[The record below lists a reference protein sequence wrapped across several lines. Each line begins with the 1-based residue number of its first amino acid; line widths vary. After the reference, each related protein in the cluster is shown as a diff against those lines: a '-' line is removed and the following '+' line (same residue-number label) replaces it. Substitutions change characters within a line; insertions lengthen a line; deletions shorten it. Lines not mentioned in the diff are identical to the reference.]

1 MTDIHQLVDVVFT
14 KLSLIYGRDFLGRW
28 EGIDISDVKGDWSH
42 ELSGYEGNP
51 AAIKYALQNLPN
63 KAPTVLEFRAIC
75 QRAPETEIAGYLDAP
90 KANPEVVRRAL
101 EAARAA
107 LTKAAK

>member
-1 MTDIHQLVDVVFT
+1 MADIHKLIDIVFT
-14 KLSLIYGRDFLGRW
+14 KLSLVYGRDFLGRW
-28 EGIDISDVKGDWSH
+28 EGIDLSDVKGDWAH
-42 ELSGYEGNP
+42 ELGGYGGNP

-75 QRAPETEIAGYLDAP
+75 QRAPDTSISGYLDAP

-101 EAARAA
+101 EEARAA
-107 LTKAAK
+107 LTKGKK

>member
-1 MTDIHQLVDVVFT
+1 MADIHQLVDVVFT

-28 EGIDISDVKGDWSH
+28 DGMELTEVKGDWAH
-42 ELSGYEGNP
+42 ELSGFEANP

-63 KAPTVLEFRAIC
+63 KAPTVLEFRSIC
-75 QRAPETEIAGYLDAP
+75 LRAPVPAPAALLDAP
-90 KANPEVVRRAL
+90 KANPEIVRKAL

-107 LTKAAK
+107 LTKAAQ

>member
-1 MTDIHQLVDVVFT
+1 MADIVQLVDIVFK
-14 KLSLIYGRDFLGRW
+14 KLSLVYGRDFLGRW
-28 EGIDISDVKGDWSH
+28 EGIDLTDVKSDWAH

-63 KAPTVLEFRAIC
+63 KAPTVLEFRSIC
-75 QRAPETEIAGYLDAP
+75 QRAPDAPIAGHLDAP
-90 KANPEVVRRAL
+90 KANPEIVRKAL
-101 EAARAA
+101 EAARTA

>member
-1 MTDIHQLVDVVFT
+1 MANIHQLIDVVFT

-28 EGIDISDVKGDWSH
+28 EGIDLSDVKGDWAH
-42 ELSGYEGNP
+42 ELGGYEGNP

-75 QRAPETEIAGYLDAP
+75 QRAPAMEVAGHLDAP
-90 KANPEVVRRAL
+90 KANPEIVRQAL
-101 EAARAA
+101 QAAREAITRA
-107 LTKAAK
+107 SK

>member
-1 MTDIHQLVDVVFT
+1 MADIHQLIDIVFT
-14 KLSLIYGRDFLGRW
+14 KLSLVYGRDFLGRW
-28 EGIDISDVKGDWSH
+28 EGIDISDVKGDWAH

-75 QRAPETEIAGYLDAP
+75 QRAPEPAMAGYLDAP